1 MISRYETLPVG
12 KYEKLIEA
20 RAKYGENGGNA
31 LNLAILS
38 ILTGK
43 PEDELLDMKLPEF
56 RSLMDKAGFLRTA
69 PIPGPVAKCYKVRG
83 FDLIPVTD
91 TRKMT
96 AAQYID
102 FQTFAQ
108 DQNNR
113 IAELLSC
120 FLVPRGM
127 RYNDGY
133 DVLEVQTAIRE
144 NLAITQA
151 LGLLAFFLSK
161 LRRSTISTLRSSI
174 KAMKKTNPGM
184 KAKAMEA
191 RMAAEM
197 SMALLQ
203 GGDGWRMLTPFLK

>member
-1 MISRYETLPVG
+1 MISRYENLPVG
-12 KYEKLIEA
+12 KYEKLIGA
-20 RAKYGENGGNA
+20 RAKYGGNA

-43 PEDELLDMKLPEF
+43 SEDELLDMKLPEF
-56 RSLMDKAGFLRTA
+56 RALMDKAGFLKTA
-69 PIPGPVAKCYKVRG
+69 PTPGPVAKRYNLRG
-83 FDLIPVTD
+83 LDLIPVTD

-133 DVLEVQTAIRE
+133 DVLDVQTAIRE
-144 NLAITQA
+144 DMTITQA

-161 LRRSTISTLRSSI
+161 SRRSTISTLRSSI

-203 GGDGWRMLTPFLK
+203 GGDGWRMSTPFLK

>member
-12 KYEKLIEA
+12 KYEKLIGA
-20 RAKYGENGGNA
+20 RGKYVGNA

-43 PEDELLDMKLPEF
+43 SEDELLDMKLPEF
-56 RSLMDKAGFLRTA
+56 RALMDKAGFLKTA
-69 PIPGPVAKCYKVRG
+69 PTPGPVAKHYNLRG
-83 FDLIPVTD
+83 LDLIPVTD
-91 TRKMT
+91 ARKMT

-133 DVLEVQTAIRE
+133 DVLDVQTAIRE
-144 NLAITQA
+144 DMTITQA

-203 GGDGWRMLTPFLK
+203 GGDGWRMSTPFLK